1 MARCYND
8 HCDEATVRKHT
19 AFQKSLKSGSIDLYL
34 SVVLKLLRARLQQ
47 YRHQRKAVGG
57 AAQTTLR
64 SLRVATRSSFAFFLC
79 SSTVVMAPLMLL
91 ARPSTTA
98 AIRAEAKP
106 AIVHG
111 PGYQPATMLSSGRA
125 EASPRGQERRSARE
139 CCGKVHFN
147 RPQSEVEI

>member
-1 MARCYND
+1 MKPHFANILPSERALEVALLTFYPCL
-8 HCDEATVRKHT
+8 V
-19 AFQKSLKSGSIDLYL
+19 FM
-34 SVVLKLLRARLQQ
+34 LLRARLQQ
-47 YRHQRKAVGG
+47 RRDQRKAVGG

-79 SSTVVMAPLMLL
+79 SSTVVMAPLVLL

-111 PGYQPATMLSSGRA
+111 PGASQRCCPQAEQRLLLVGRR
-125 EASPRGQERRSARE
+125 EGVLWQSAL
-139 CCGKVHFN
+139 
-147 RPQSEVEI
+147 